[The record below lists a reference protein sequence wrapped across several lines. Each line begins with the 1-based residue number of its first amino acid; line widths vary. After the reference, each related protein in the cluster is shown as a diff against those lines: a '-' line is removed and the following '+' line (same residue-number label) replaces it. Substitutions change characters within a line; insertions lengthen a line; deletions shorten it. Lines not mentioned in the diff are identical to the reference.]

1 MMKHGFLARSIPI
14 FAALMLSG
22 GCAIHSAAPTDAE
35 WRLPYPL
42 DAKPVENMIM
52 HVRTGRVL
60 DRSSLM
66 SLLADARVVY
76 VAESHDNI
84 ESHRVQAEIIREM
97 ARRYPGHLAVGM
109 EMFPESA
116 QPALDRWRASGYND
130 EEFDRIWTEHWSVD
144 IEYYRPVID
153 AIRQFKLPIIA
164 LNANKAAVKE
174 VSSKG
179 IAEASGDVDG
189 GLPEIDLT
197 DKYQRKFLEAMFEDH
212 AKGTGMIDRFVQ
224 VQTLWDETMA
234 ENTVNWLQSD
244 PSGENRMIVMAGGN
258 HITYGFGI
266 PRRVFRRFPVTYYT
280 VATEIFSYE
289 HVPEEKMMDV
299 DVPELPLQPSDFI
312 WYIDYKELEL
322 KRVKLGVR
330 MQPNEGG
337 GIKVVEVLRDSMAE
351 AAGIRAGDVLT
362 ELNGQPLRE
371 PHNLTFRLKSVK
383 PGDTVTI
390 NIVRGGHTGSAVVN
404 FR

>member
-1 MMKHGFLARSIPI
+1 MKHGFKLLSLAM
-14 FAALMLSG
+14 FAATFMMSG
-22 GCAIHSAAPTDAE
+22 GCAVHSATPTEAE

-42 DAKPVENMIM
+42 ETTPREDMIM
-52 HVRTGRVL
+52 HVRTGKVM
-60 DRSSLM
+60 DRSALHSM
-66 SLLADARVVY
+66 LADARVVY

-116 QPALDRWRASGYND
+116 QPVLDKWRANGYND

-144 IEYYRPVID
+144 LEYYRPVID
-153 AIRQFKLPIIA
+153 VIKQFKLQIIA
-164 LNANKAAVKE
+164 LNASKSTVKE

-179 IAEASGDVDG
+179 IAEASGEVDG
-189 GLPEIDLT
+189 GLPEMDLT

-234 ENTVNWLQSD
+234 ENIVHWLKSD
-244 PSGENRMIVMAGGN
+244 PSGENRIVVMAGGN
-258 HITYGFGI
+258 HVTYGFGI
-266 PRRVFRRFPVTYYT
+266 PRRVFRRLPVTYYT
-280 VATEIFSYE
+280 VAPEIFSYE
-289 HVPEEKMMDV
+289 HVPKEKLMDV

-337 GIKVVEVLRDSMAE
+337 GIKVVEVLPDSMAE
-351 AAGIRAGDVLT
+351 AAGIKAGDVLV
-362 ELNGQPLRE
+362 EMNGQPLRE
-371 PHNLTFRLKSVK
+371 PHNLTYRLKQVK
-383 PGDTVTI
+383 PGDTVRI
-390 NIVRGGHTGSAVVN
+390 NLVRGGHTGAAVVN